1 LSEIKAR
8 CAALTVNL
16 PMMSGDSIMIGRR
29 ALIFLTGAM
38 VSTVALYGSGFSQGR
53 TNNSL
58 TPNGYQPHLGDLMTT
73 MQIRHDKLWL
83 AGKFRNWP
91 LAAYEIDLMLENFQ
105 DIALLYP
112 GVPVA
117 DMATLSKPTKVIGDA
132 IAEKSAAKF
141 TQAFAM
147 LTSACNSCHQS
158 IGRGYIVI
166 QTPAASKFGNQV
178 FPPK

>member
-1 LSEIKAR
+1 
-8 CAALTVNL
+8 
-16 PMMSGDSIMIGRR
+16 
-29 ALIFLTGAM
+29 
-38 VSTVALYGSGFSQGR
+38 
-53 TNNSL
+53 
-58 TPNGYQPHLGDLMTT
+58 MTT

-83 AGKFRNWP
+83 AGKFGNWP

-117 DMATLSKPTKVIGDA
+117 DMATLSKPTKAIGDA
-132 IAEKSAAKF
+132 IAEKSVAKF

-147 LTSACNSCHQS
+147 LTAACNACHQS

-166 QTPAASKFGNQV
+166 QTPTASKFGNQV